1 MEAIAAIMILVAL
14 GALALRF
21 GHDSRDTPH
30 SAEHR
35 FAARGVTWTNTY
47 ALRADRSAI
56 PASQPTGS
64 VIVLAAGEA
73 EWDRPLVASVDAVTE
88 SPRRP
93 TLEFIDRGLPASATP
108 FRGAANADLLELH
121 ARALVAAYWSETT
134 WLTGLVSATAFQR
147 VVDELDRLRI
157 GRATEDTPVVSIRT
171 AASDLPRVDAAPAIM
186 PVAS

>member
-30 SAEHR
+30 SAEHS
-35 FAARGVTWTNTY
+35 FAARGVNWSSTS
-47 ALRADRSAI
+47 APRADRSAS

-64 VIVLAAGEA
+64 VIVLAAGA
-73 EWDRPLVASVDAVTE
+73 EERDRPLVASVDTVMA

-108 FRGAANADLLELH
+108 FRGAANADVLERH
-121 ARALVAAYWSETT
+121 ARALVAAYWSESV

-147 VVDELDRLRI
+147 VVDELEGLRI
-157 GRATEDTPVVSIRT
+157 GQATEDTVVVSIRT
-171 AASDLPRVDAAPAIM
+171 AASDLPRVEATPAVLS
-186 PVAS
+186 VAS